1 MGSPCLARRRVF
13 LASGERAACSALAT
27 VEHKVDGGENKEV
40 ERERESARGCCVCI
54 CARGDAEA
62 AAQHFRLCSNV
73 NTPH

>member
-40 ERERESARGCCVCI
+40 ERERARADVVYV

>member
-40 ERERESARGCCVCI
+40 EDVVR
-54 CARGDAEA
+54 A
-62 AAQHFRLCSNV
+62 AAASFFACAQM
-73 NTPH
+73 